1 MAEFITNPD
10 GAQRLGDYLKA
21 AFTSDQWTHC
31 YGAVAFI
38 RASGVQQLIPD
49 IAAFQERKGSIRL
62 AVGVDLFGSSAEG
75 LQLLVENLPSPSF
88 AAVLHNEG
96 DSTFHP
102 KVWLFANSERAELFV
117 GSGNLTGG
125 GLFTNYEATLR
136 IALDL
141 SDDDDKAAYDSALE
155 ALARWSEPDGN
166 LVKKLDDTLL
176 DELVQGGYILPEKQL
191 REEAKERRKRS
202 TVVKE
207 AKPRLFGV
215 VRVPPAP
222 ALLRPVDKATP
233 TAAPGATQPSAVP
246 SGRVGFVM
254 TLTQT
259 DVGVGQTTEGTS
271 RRSPEVFVPLA
282 ARDFRPDFWGWLS
295 LFIEDPTYQGKYDR
309 TGVRIR
315 IGGEVALVNMWNWPP
330 KHDFRLRSESL
341 RSAGDVGDILRLE
354 KVEDNA
360 AFHYYAEVIPQGTAH
375 YAQYLALCTNAVRNS
390 SKRWG
395 YYASGPS
402 EA

>member
-1 MAEFITNPD
+1 MFITNPD

-21 AFTSDQWTHC
+21 ALTEEHWTHC
-31 YGAVAFI
+31 YGAVAFV
-38 RASGVQQLIPD
+38 RASGVQQLAPEMT
-49 IAAFQERKGSIRL
+49 AFQNRNGVLRL
-62 AVGVDLFGSSAEG
+62 VVGIDLFGSSEEG
-75 LQLLVENLPSPSF
+75 LRLLVENLVGPSYV
-88 AAVLHNEG
+88 AVLHNEN

-102 KVWLFANSERAELFV
+102 KVWLFANAEKADLFV

-125 GLFTNYEATLR
+125 GLFTNYE
-136 IALDL
+136 IAVRLSLDL
-141 SDDDDKAAYDSALE
+141 SVEEDRATYDAALDV
-155 ALARWSEPDGN
+155 LARWSEPDEN
-166 LVKKLDDTLL
+166 LVKRLDVDLL
-176 DELVQGGYILPEKQL
+176 KELVQGGYVLPERLL
-191 REEAKERRKRS
+191 REQARERRKS
-202 TVVKE
+202 PSVVRE
-207 AKPRLFGV
+207 AQPRLFGT

-222 ALLRPVDKATP
+222 ALLRPVGRTSSPVGSVAYPTSATN
-233 TAAPGATQPSAVP
+233 
-246 SGRVGFVM
+246 GRVGFVM

-282 ARDFRPDFWGWLS
+282 ARDYRPDFWGWLN
-295 LFIEDPTYQGKYDR
+295 LFVEDPTYRGKYDR
-309 TGVRIR
+309 SDVRVR
-315 IGGEVALVNMWNWPP
+315 IGGDVALVNMWNWPP

-354 KVEDNA
+354 KLEDNP
-360 AFHYYAEVIPQGTAH
+360 AFDYYAEVIPQGTAH
-375 YAQYLALCTNAVRNS
+375 FAQYLALCTNAVRNS